1 MFNSWIFLHRY
12 FLIIQS
18 WLQSSYIKEEFL
30 WLLPF
35 YMVVATYSCYE
46 KVGRTMRTAI
56 VSNLLN
62 WLWKHVKKVRSSQPA
77 ILVLNWIKQF
87 FPVSIVKDKSLFIDL
102 TTENSIKAIY
112 VNLSYTELP
121 FLNRIRSGNKK
132 YFWLRNWKNRNY
144 CKRFGRKCFYSCR

>member
-46 KVGRTMRTAI
+46 KGGRTMRTAI

-121 FLNRIRSGNKK
+121 FLNRIPQWEQKIFLTKELKK
-132 YFWLRNWKNRNY
+132 
-144 CKRFGRKCFYSCR
+144 